1 MDCEQAQISFS
12 IEPGHCILCL
22 AGALGV
28 VRSHA
33 GITCA
38 FKPNRLL
45 TRAARHAH
53 FDRAATVRERSRSF
67 ETFDQPIFARRLSAE
82 ELRQTAL
89 ELRANR
95 KDVIVDW
102 SGATQL
108 DAVVAQVRLSLRA
121 GLGEQN
127 NSLSSMAIPSLV
139 QGWPESAGLT
149 RILAE
154 AVEVP

>member
-1 MDCEQAQISFS
+1 MLF
-12 IEPGHCILCL
+12 
-22 AGALGV
+22 
-28 VRSHA
+28 RSHA
-33 GITCA
+33 
-38 FKPNRLL
+38 
-45 TRAARHAH
+45 HS
-53 FDRAATVRERSRSF
+53 DRAATVRERSRSF

-121 GLGEQN
+121 GLGERN